1 MDGRAAAD
9 PAVHDGGAANVPA
22 SDEARLA
29 AVVADRY
36 AEVQDRARRARDRA
50 EAAGTLLWDPFD
62 PAWREDPYTVYAR
75 LRETNPVHRSPLGF
89 WVFTR
94 HADCRTILRD
104 RRSSSDARLADPERL
119 SSLRSIHPAD
129 QTGVDAV
136 FEEMAPFLFRDP
148 PDHTRLR
155 GLVQK
160 AFTPRVV
167 ESLRGRITELCTELV
182 DDMLGR
188 GRVDLVS
195 DYAYPLPVQ
204 VIVEMLGVP
213 AEDHATFR
221 DWSDALA
228 RGLDPDFLLPADA
241 VQQRLAGIL
250 NFVQYFASLINERR
264 QRPGEDLLSRLIT
277 AEEEGQVLSQGE
289 LISTCILLLVAGHET
304 TVNLIGGGALALME
318 HPGQLARLRED
329 PSVGR
334 TAVEELLR
342 YVCPVQLTGR
352 IAIEAMEVSGVTVE
366 PGDFTMLLIGSANR
380 DPAVFDE
387 PEVLDIG
394 RSENPHLGFGFGLHH
409 CLGAPLARLE
419 SQIALDE
426 LLRRADVHG
435 PVGPLVHKENIVLRG
450 LESLPVE
457 LTAR

>member
-1 MDGRAAAD
+1 MKRDGVAAGDDA
-9 PAVHDGGAANVPA
+9 G
-22 SDEARLA
+22 EQARLA
-29 AVVADRY
+29 ALVADRDI
-36 AEVQDRARRARDRA
+36 EVKRRALEARDRA
-50 EAAGTLLWDPFD
+50 AAAGTLVWDPFD
-62 PAWREDPYTVYAR
+62 PAWRQDPYAVYAQ
-75 LRETNPVHRSPLGF
+75 LRRSNPVHRSALGF

-94 HADCRTILRD
+94 HADCLAVLRD
-104 RRSSSDARLADPERL
+104 RRASSDARKADPERP

-129 QTGVDAV
+129 QGGVDEV
-136 FEEMAPFLFRDP
+136 LEEMAPFLFRDP

-167 ESLRGRITELCTELV
+167 DNLRRRITELCTELV
-182 DDMLGR
+182 DDMLR
-188 GRVDLVS
+188 RRRVDLVA

-204 VIVEMLGVP
+204 IIVEMLGVP
-213 AEDHATFR
+213 AQDHATFR
-221 DWSDALA
+221 HWSEALA
-228 RGLDPDFLLPADA
+228 RGLDPDFLLPAEA

-250 NFVQYFASLINERR
+250 NFVQYFATLINERR
-264 QRPGEDLLSRLIT
+264 THPGDDLLSRLIA

-318 HPGQLARLRED
+318 HPDQLDRLRSD

-352 IAIEAMEVSGVTVE
+352 IATEAMEVGGVGIE
-366 PGDFTMLLIGSANR
+366 AGDFTMLLIGSANR
-380 DPAVFDE
+380 DPDVFDQ
-387 PEVLDIG
+387 PEELDIA
-394 RSENPHLGFGFGLHH
+394 RTENPHLGFGFGLHH

-419 SQIALDE
+419 SQVALETLLGRAE
-426 LLRRADVHG
+426 LGGR
-435 PVGPLVHKENIVLRG
+435 VGPLVQKDNIVLRG
-450 LESLPVE
+450 LASLPVE
-457 LTAR
+457 LTPR